1 MGVNNLKI
9 YKYNSLRYF
18 LAVTAQIILLI
29 CILIWGI
36 LGILGNEPQNI
47 HKLVVIVIP
56 VLLITTIGS
65 ISQPDK
71 VTDDDETI
79 TFFGFG
85 RKHKYYWHDINFLRV
100 REFPFTD
107 RVYVRVGKGK
117 LFSGR
122 YWLDILQFEN
132 GKELLEKFK
141 EIERILHPEVAK
153 YQKR

>member
-1 MGVNNLKI
+1 MKT

-29 CILIWGI
+29 FILIWGVV
-36 LGILGNEPQNI
+36 GILGDNPQKI
-47 HKLVVIVIP
+47 HTLVVIAIP
-56 VLLITTIGS
+56 VLLLTTIGA

-71 VTDDDETI
+71 VTDDGGTI

-85 RKHKYYWHDINFLRV
+85 RKHEYYWHELNFLRV

-107 RVYVRVGKGK
+107 RVYIRVGKGK

-132 GKELLEKFK
+132 GGELLEKFK
-141 EIERILHPEVAK
+141 EVERRLHPEVAK